1 MKNMEKLALF
11 GGKKTREKPF
21 PKHPII
27 TDAENN
33 AVLEVLESGNLST
46 FIAASGEN
54 FLGGKKIREFERNF
68 AKHMDS
74 KFAVSFNSATSALHA
89 AVVAVGVGPGEE
101 IIVPPY
107 TFTSTATCALMNN
120 SIPIFSDVKNDTF
133 CLDPKKLDNNKS
145 SLTRAIIPVHLFG
158 HPCDMDEI
166 LEFAKENNLKVIE
179 DCAQAPDA
187 KYKGKKVGTIGDCG
201 VFSFQETKNM
211 MTGEGGMLITSD
223 EDIARI
229 AQMVRNHGEMIQSTD
244 KKRSYKSE
252 FLGWGYRMTELEA
265 AIGIVQLSKLD
276 ELNQRRIELANFMTK
291 KLENI
296 EGITHIKYEH
306 VKHVYYVYSMFYDE
320 EKIGIPRDLFCEAMR
335 EEGIPFFGGY
345 VKPLYLNPLYQE
357 KRAFAFRHHQGKA
370 NYKKGICPVAESL
383 YAKHL
388 IFTPVLRFPATKED
402 VADIV
407 NAMIKVLDN
416 KEFLK

>member
-1 MKNMEKLALF
+1 
-11 GGKKTREKPF
+11 
-21 PKHPII
+21 
-27 TDAENN
+27 
-33 AVLEVLESGNLST
+33 
-46 FIAASGEN
+46 
-54 FLGGKKIREFERNF
+54 
-68 AKHMDS
+68 
-74 KFAVSFNSATSALHA
+74 
-89 AVVAVGVGPGEE
+89 
-101 IIVPPY
+101 
-107 TFTSTATCALMNN
+107 
-120 SIPIFSDVKNDTF
+120 
-133 CLDPKKLDNNKS
+133 
-145 SLTRAIIPVHLFG
+145 
-158 HPCDMDEI
+158 
-166 LEFAKENNLKVIE
+166 
-179 DCAQAPDA
+179 
-187 KYKGKKVGTIGDCG
+187 
-201 VFSFQETKNM
+201 M
-211 MTGEGGMLITSD
+211 MTEEGGMLITSD

-335 EEGIPFFGGY
+335 AEGIPFFGGY

-383 YAKHL
+383 YAKYWIL
-388 IFTPVLRFPATKED
+388 TPVLRFPVTKED
-402 VADIV
+402 VADLV
-407 NAMIKVLDN
+407 NAMIKVLDK